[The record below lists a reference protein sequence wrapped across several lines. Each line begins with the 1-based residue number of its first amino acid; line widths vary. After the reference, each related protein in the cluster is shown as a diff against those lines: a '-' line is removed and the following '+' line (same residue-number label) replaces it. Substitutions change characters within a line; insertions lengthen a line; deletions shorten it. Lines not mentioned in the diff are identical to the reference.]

1 MIHSG
6 NNHNQLESQLTER
19 RKELA
24 CIHKMIEITS
34 DYSSDFSVIFNRI
47 LEIIPAGWQ
56 YTDTCFAE
64 IEYMNSIYCLR
75 KDLTPKYSQQK
86 SLSMN
91 DNYFGEIK
99 VYYSEVPKGFEIAPF
114 LDEEVA
120 LLSTLAEM
128 LSTYLVVRTFT
139 ENLETPGTNPELEHK
154 DWKIVLKML
163 QDTDYRLYL
172 KVARKLINL
181 LYQRGIPEVK
191 EIYYSTGITR
201 SESDSEDILD
211 ANKPL
216 KKQDYLDMEVVSKK
230 VFEIAENCLPNEEV
244 LEYIH
249 KWIQEDKLSFLITA
263 LEDKYTSLAEL
274 QDVIAR
280 YQHLKIS
287 KESLSPYSQ
296 LNLKVLLIQ
305 RLFTSQLEFI
315 RIAKNYI
322 QIEDFYDV
330 LQHTISPKNS
340 HGRLGGK
347 STGLFFAHNIIKSE
361 TDLEFQKGIKTPKSW
376 YITSDAMQSFVHY
389 NNLEEV
395 IEQKYKDIEQIRA
408 EYPNIVQ
415 MFKNSYFPHDIAKEL
430 SQALDSFGTSP
441 IIVRSS
447 SLLED
452 SFGTSFSGKYKSLFL
467 ANQGNKKERLSA
479 LMDAIAEVYASV
491 IAPDPIEYRKD
502 HGLVDFHEEMAIMI
516 QEVVGTKV
524 GNYFLPAFAGV
535 AFSNNEFRWSPR
547 IKRNDGLVRLVPGLG
562 TRAVDRVSDDYP
574 VLASPGQPGIRVN
587 ASPDEILK
595 YSPKFLDLINL
606 ETNTFETLPI
616 QKALKLFED
625 DFPMLNRIFS
635 VNENGFIHQKAVF
648 NIDFEKDDLIVTFRS
663 LMTDT
668 NFMKRIKRILDVLED
683 KMSTPVDIE
692 FAVINNDIYLLQ
704 CRPQCF
710 SKEVEPAPIPQDI
723 PEKEILFTARKHIS
737 NGRIPEVTHLVYVDP
752 TEYTQLETL
761 EQLKSVGR
769 CVGELNSVL
778 PKKKFILIG
787 PGRWGSKGDIKLG
800 VDVSYSEI
808 SNTSA
813 LIEVAKEQASF
824 APDLSFGTH
833 FFQDLV
839 ESTIRYIPLYPDEK
853 DNVFNT
859 EFFKK
864 SESILPTL
872 LPKYSELGNCIKVI
886 DIPKETDGN
895 VLKIFMNADLEQA
908 IAYFGVA
915 DNRKRS
921 SSKAYYEDENT
932 DNFWLWRL
940 QMAEFLAS
948 QLDAKRYGVV
958 NLYIFGSVKNATAG
972 PGSDIDLLV
981 HFRGNE
987 IKKQQLLAWFD
998 GWSRCLGRMNYLR
1011 TGYKTDGLLDVHIIT
1026 DQDISDKDS
1035 FAIKIGAVTDA
1046 AKLLKVR
1053 K

>member
-1 MIHSG
+1 MSYGG
-6 NNHNQLESQLTER
+6 NNNQLQLQLTER

-34 DYSSDFSVIFNRI
+34 DYTQDLVIIFEKI

-56 YTDTCFAE
+56 FTESCFAE
-64 IEYMNSIYCLR
+64 IEYMGTIYSLK
-75 KDLTPKYSQQK
+75 KDAIPKYSQQRA
-86 SLSMN
+86 LSMN
-91 DNYFGEIK
+91 DQYFGEIK
-99 VYYSEVPKGFEIAPF
+99 VYYSQVPNDFESSPF
-114 LDEEVA
+114 LDEEVS
-120 LLSTLAEM
+120 LLGTLAEM
-128 LSTYLVVRTFT
+128 LSTYLLVRSFT
-139 ENLETPGTNPELEHK
+139 KNLESSDSRSEMEHK

-163 QDTDYRLYL
+163 QDTDYRLSL
-172 KVARKLINL
+172 KIARKLINL
-181 LYQRGIPEVK
+181 LYQRGIQEVK
-191 EIYYSTGITR
+191 EIYYSAGITR
-201 SESDSEDILD
+201 SESDTEDILD

-216 KKQDYLDMEVVSKK
+216 KKQEYLDMEAVSHK
-230 VFEIAENCLPNEEV
+230 VFEIAECCLPNEEV

-263 LEDKYTSLAEL
+263 LEDKETSLAEL
-274 QDVIAR
+274 QDAIVR

-287 KESLSPYSQ
+287 KENLSPYSQ

-347 STGLFFAHNIIKSE
+347 STGLFFAYNIVKSE
-361 TDLEFQKGIKTPKSW
+361 TDLEFQKGIRTPKSW
-376 YITSDAMQSFVHY
+376 YITSDAMQSFIHY

-408 EYPNIVQ
+408 EYHNIVQ

-430 SQALDSFGTSP
+430 AQALDSFGNSP

-479 LMDAIAEVYASV
+479 LMDAIAEVYASIV
-491 IAPDPIEYRKD
+491 APDPIEYRKD

-524 GNYFLPAFAGV
+524 GNYYLPAFAGV
-535 AFSNNEFRWSPR
+535 AFSSNEFRWSPR
-547 IKRNDGLVRLVPGLG
+547 IKREDGLVRLVPGLG

-595 YSPKFLDLINL
+595 YSPKHIDLINL
-606 ETNTFETLPI
+606 ETNTFETMKI
-616 QKALKLFED
+616 EDALHKFQD
-625 DFPMLNRIFS
+625 SFPMLNRIFS

-648 NIDFEKDDLIVTFRS
+648 NIDFAKDDLIVTFRS

-668 NFMKRIKRILDVLED
+668 QFMNRIKRLLDVLED

-692 FAVINNDIYLLQ
+692 FAVINDVIYLLQ

-723 PEKEILFTARKHIS
+723 PEKDILFTAGKHIS
-737 NGRIPEVTHLVYVDP
+737 NGIIPEVTHIVYVDP
-752 TEYTQLETL
+752 IKYKKLKTL
-761 EQLKSVGR
+761 EDLKAVGR
-769 CVGELNSVL
+769 CVGKLNSIL

-813 LIEVAKEQASF
+813 LIEVAKEQANF

-853 DNVFNT
+853 GYIFNT
-859 EFFKK
+859 NFFVRG
-864 SESILPTL
+864 ENILSTL
-872 LPKYSELGNCIKVI
+872 LPKYSYLSNCVQVF
-886 DIPKETDGN
+886 DVQKETSGH

-915 DNRKRS
+915 DGRKTS
-921 SSKAYYEDENT
+921 SLKAYYEEENT
-932 DNFWLWRL
+932 DNYWLWRL
-940 QMAEFLAS
+940 QMSEYLAL
-948 QLDAKRYGVV
+948 QLDSKKYGVV

-987 IKKQQLLAWFD
+987 IKKQQLLAWFE
-998 GWSRCLGRMNYLR
+998 GWSKCLARMNYLR
-1011 TGYKTDGLLDVHIIT
+1011 TGYKTDGLLDIHIIS
-1026 DQDISDKDS
+1026 DHDILEKDS

-1046 AKLLKVR
+1046 AKLLKVKR
-1053 K
+1053 